1 MMSACGLT
9 ITVTLTGALVRPLA
23 ALVAVTEKV
32 RDSGDVS
39 SGTMGAM
46 KVCTEP
52 SGAAGVRMIPA
63 GAVQLKVR
71 TPLAGSTALAVSVT
85 SAPPATLLAGD
96 ELAET
101 TGGVP
106 GGGTTIGTSTVAG
119 AEAGVNASPPTI
131 SWNARFCGPAT
142 TGATKVALALLA
154 FRIVTTGSPGLT
166 ICDQAN
172 GPVGGVLAVPSRVT
186 VTPANGGFGADVKT
200 GRATET
206 KVPGVHV
213 NGGSVSSG
221 NGLSW
226 MEFWL
231 G

>member
-1 MMSACGLT
+1 MMSACGFT
-9 ITVTLTGALVRPLA
+9 TTVTVTGALVKPLA
-23 ALVAVTEKV
+23 ALVAVTEN
-32 RDSGDVS
+32 VS
-39 SGTMGAM
+39 DIGAVSCGTIGAV

-52 SGAAGVRMIPA
+52 SGEAGVRMIPA
-63 GAVQLKVR
+63 GAVQLNVSA
-71 TPLAGSTALAVSVT
+71 PLAGSTALAVRVT
-85 SAPPATLLAGD
+85 GAPLATGLPED
-96 ELAET
+96 EAVT
-101 TGGVP
+101 VGAVP
-106 GGGTTIGTSTVAG
+106 GAGTTIGTSTVAG
-119 AEAGVNASPPTI
+119 ADAGVNPSPPTM

-142 TGATKVALALLA
+142 TGATKLALALLA
-154 FRIVTTGSPGLT
+154 FRIVTTGSPGLM
-166 ICDQAN
+166 ICVQTN

-200 GRATET
+200 GRATEV

-213 NGGSVSSG
+213 SGGSVSSG

>member
-1 MMSACGLT
+1 MSACGFT
-9 ITVTLTGALVRPLA
+9 TTVTLTGALVKPLA

-32 RDSGDVS
+32 SDIGAVS
-39 SGTMGAM
+39 CGTMGAV

-52 SGAAGVRMIPA
+52 SGDAGVRTIPA

-71 TPLAGSTALAVSVT
+71 APLAGSTALAVSVT
-85 SAPPATLLAGD
+85 GAPLATGLP
-96 ELAET
+96 EAEAVT
-101 TGGVP
+101 VGAVP
-106 GGGTTIGTSTVAG
+106 GAGTTIGTNTVAG
-119 AEAGVNASPPTI
+119 AEAGVNPSPPTI

-142 TGATKVALALLA
+142 TGATKLALALLA

-166 ICDQAN
+166 IWLHAN
-172 GPVGGVLAVPSRVT
+172 GPVGGVLADPSSVT
-186 VTPANGGFGADVKT
+186 VTPANGGFGVDVNT
-200 GRATET
+200 GRATEL
-206 KVPGVHV
+206 KFPGVHV
-213 NGGSVSSG
+213 SGGSVSSG